1 MPELRV
7 IYDSDF
13 WEVKEPGLRASSA
26 FLPTLREVPAEA
38 EVVSHRLLLRAG
50 LIKKTAAGV
59 YSYLP
64 LGWRVLRK
72 MSQIVREEMD
82 AIGAQEVFL
91 PVLVPKEL
99 LEETGRT
106 GVDVLMRMKDRNERD
121 FILGFTHEEVITD
134 IVRSFVQSWKQLP
147 LSLYQ
152 IQTKFRDEPR
162 PRAGLLRGREFLM
175 KDSYSFDNDAESFM
189 RSYNAH
195 AEAYERIFCRFG
207 LAFLAVD
214 ADPGDIGGSES
225 REFMILAESGEDT
238 VLVCE
243 KCGYAANAERAEIG
257 TDDRRPTTDDHS
269 KIQNPKSK
277 IVSTPGAHTV
287 AQVCEFLG
295 VGPEKL
301 IKTIIADVDGETV
314 AALVRGDRDL
324 NLPKLGRF
332 LGGRAAMADSATI
345 ERITKAP
352 VGFAGPVGLDGSRI
366 IADNELIGVEN
377 MVVGAN
383 EADAHRVDVT
393 PGVDFQVTQ
402 WGDLRVAQAGDR
414 CSKCDGSYRDAHGI
428 EVGHIFQLGTKYSSA
443 MQAQVATD
451 EGEQRDIVMGC
462 YGLGVSRTM
471 AAAIEA
477 LHDEDGIRWPISIA
491 PYQVVIVL
499 VNPNDEQQRATVER
513 LYRELSDSGVEV
525 MLDEREERSGVKF
538 KDADLIGYPIRI
550 VAGRAV
556 AEGNV
561 ELVLRRDKSA
571 TRLVPIATASQEV
584 LDLIR
589 AETDRL
595 LQSV

>member
-1 MPELRV
+1 M
-7 IYDSDF
+7 
-13 WEVKEPGLRASSA
+13 RASRA
-26 FLPTLREVPAEA
+26 FLPTLREVPSEA

-50 LIKKTAAGV
+50 FIKKTAAGV

-64 LGWRVLRK
+64 LGWRVLTK

-91 PVLVPKEL
+91 PVLIPQEL
-99 LEETGRT
+99 LEETGRI
-106 GVDVLMRMKDRNERD
+106 GVDVLMRMKDRNDRD

-175 KDSYSFDNDAESFM
+175 KDSYSFDNDNASFM

-195 AEAYERIFCRFG
+195 SDAYERIFRRFG
-207 LAFLAVD
+207 LEHLAVD

-238 VLVCE
+238 VLLCDN
-243 KCGYAANAERAEIG
+243 CGYAANAERAEIG
-257 TDDRRPTTDDHS
+257 LTDDRGPIADQS
-269 KIQNPKSK
+269 KVRSPKSRV
-277 IVSTPGAHTV
+277 VSTPGAHTV

-295 VGPEKL
+295 VSPEKL
-301 IKTIIADVDGETV
+301 IKTIIVDLDGEPV
-314 AALVRGDRDL
+314 AALVRGDREL
-324 NLPKLGRF
+324 NLPKLGR
-332 LGGRAAMADSATI
+332 LLEGKAQMASPAAI
-345 ERITKAP
+345 ERVTQAP
-352 VGFAGPVGLDGSRI
+352 VGFAGPVGLAGIRI
-366 IADNELIGVEN
+366 IADHELQDVEDV
-377 MVVGAN
+377 VVGAN

-443 MQAQVATD
+443 MQAQVTD
-451 EGEQRDIVMGC
+451 EQGQSQDIVMGC
-462 YGLGVSRTM
+462 YGLGISRTL
-471 AAAIEA
+471 ASAIEA
-477 LHDEDGIRWPISIA
+477 LHDDDGILWPITIA
-491 PYQVVIVL
+491 PYQAVIVL
-499 VNPNDEQQRATVER
+499 VNGKDDPQRVAAER
-513 LYRELSDSGVEV
+513 IYEELTESGVEV
-525 MLDEREERSGVKF
+525 MFDDRDERSGVKF

-550 VAGRAV
+550 TVGRAV
-556 AEGNV
+556 SEGAV
-561 ELVLRRDKSA
+561 ELLLRRDKA
-571 TRLVPIATASQEV
+571 GVRQIPIGDVSREV
-584 LDLIR
+584 VELIR
-589 AETDRL
+589 AETER
-595 LQSV
+595 LQSG

>member
-1 MPELRV
+1 M
-7 IYDSDF
+7 
-13 WEVKEPGLRASSA
+13 RASIA
-26 FLPTLREVPAEA
+26 FLPTMREVPADA
-38 EVVSHRLLLRAG
+38 EVISHRLLLRAG
-50 LIKKTAAGV
+50 FIKKTAAGV

-64 LGWRVLRK
+64 LGWRVLQK

-91 PVLVPKEL
+91 PVLVPMEL
-99 LEETGRT
+99 LEETGRAK
-106 GVDVLMRMKDRNERD
+106 VDVLMRMKDRNERD
-121 FILGFTHEEVITD
+121 FVLGFTHEEVITD
-134 IVRSFVQSWKQLP
+134 IVRAFVHSWKQLP

-175 KDSYSFDNDAESFM
+175 KDSYSFDNDTESFM

-195 AEAYERIFCRFG
+195 AEAYERIFRRFG

-225 REFMILAESGEDT
+225 REFMILADSGEDT
-238 VLVCE
+238 VLVCD

-257 TDDRRPTTDDHS
+257 IDDRRPTTDDDQS
-269 KIQNPKSK
+269 KIQNPESK

-301 IKTIIADVDGETV
+301 IKTIIADVDGEPV

-332 LGGRAAMADSATI
+332 LGGKAAMSEAATI
-345 ERITKAP
+345 LRITKAP
-352 VGFAGPVGLDGSRI
+352 VGFAGPVGLDGIRI
-366 IADNELIGVEN
+366 IADHELVGAEN

-383 EADAHRVDVT
+383 QADAHRVDVT

-414 CSKCDGSYRDAHGI
+414 CSKCDGQYRDAHGI

-443 MQAQVATD
+443 MGAQVATD
-451 EGEQRDIVMGC
+451 EGEKRDIVMGC

-477 LHDEDGIRWPISIA
+477 LHDDDGIRWPISIA

-499 VNPNDEQQRATVER
+499 VNPGDEQQRETAER

-571 TRLVPIATASQEV
+571 TRLVPIAEAVRAVT
-584 LDLIR
+584 DLIQ
-589 AETDRL
+589 AETEL
-595 LQSV
+595 LASTQPSPT